1 MHIAG
6 LWKEV
11 QYNIDEQDGGNY
23 RLAFEE
29 ARSILSAGKLMR
41 PGVAQS
47 VWVVSDAEY
56 SSDSFGETALWAGY
70 IKSDGKLIPLM
81 CIT

>member
-1 MHIAG
+1 M
-6 LWKEV
+6 

-41 PGVAQS
+41 PGVIQS
-47 VWVVSDAEY
+47 MWLVSDAEY
-56 SSDSFGETALWAGY
+56 GSDQTELWAGY
-70 IKSDGKLIPLM
+70 IKDDGE
-81 CIT
+81 